1 MVGTILAYVKW
12 NGICRRGLDSCDSVV
27 DSCKSFP
34 VPLQT
39 GRRNNLNIWA
49 AAVFSN
55 NTSIYRSQY
64 DTNTTRGYWGAYL
77 RTAGWRIV
85 CVCVCVCV
93 YIQRERERERGG
105 ERDSYL
111 VLDEWHCARLC
122 TKFEHSNEDNIS
134 AGTQN
139 TRQMNPCV
147 LKNLNVYA
155 GDILAL
161 WPWWLTD
168 E

>member
-93 YIQRERERERGG
+93 YIQRERERERGEGGREREREG
-105 ERDSYL
+105 ERETAILFSMNDTVHDYAQSSSTRMKITSL
-111 VLDEWHCARLC
+111 L
-122 TKFEHSNEDNIS
+122 EHKIPDKW
-134 AGTQN
+134 
-139 TRQMNPCV
+139 TRAC
-147 LKNLNVYA
+147 
-155 GDILAL
+155 
-161 WPWWLTD
+161 
-168 E
+168 